1 MSNAANTAN
10 AEQIEYWNEVGG
22 PKWVRFQQMLD
33 SQLEALGLAA
43 MEAASITG
51 NEHVLD
57 VGCGCGS
64 TTLMLGRQLASGGRA
79 VGIDISRPMLE
90 LARQRAQQE
99 RIANVSFEEVDAQ
112 THRFAEEE
120 YEILY
125 SRFGVMFFED
135 PVKAFENMR
144 TALRPGGHVAFVCW
158 QPAQK
163 NPWVT
168 VPMMIAMKHVTVEMP
183 MTPDAPGPF
192 AFGDA
197 DRVHRILRNA
207 GYSGISVEAFN
218 RDMAIGGGTDIEQTV
233 QFIIDL
239 GPVSRAL
246 KDVPDPVRKTIA
258 EEIRESMQQFDGPKG
273 VRMPAAAWIVT
284 AEN

>member
-1 MSNAANTAN
+1 MTTAQRNAN
-10 AEQIEYWNEVGG
+10 AEQIQYWNEVGG

-33 SQLEALGLAA
+33 SQLEGLGMAAL
-43 MEAASITG
+43 EAASITG
-51 NEHVLD
+51 SENVLD

-64 TTLMLGRQLASGGRA
+64 TTLMLARELVNGGRA

-99 RIANVSFEEVDAQ
+99 KLHNVTFEEADAQ
-112 THRFAEEE
+112 TFRFPEEE
-120 YEILY
+120 FEILF

-158 QPAQK
+158 QAPDR
-163 NPWVT
+163 NPWMS
-168 VPMMIAMKHVTVEMP
+168 VPVMIGMKHIPLEMSAG
-183 MTPDAPGPF
+183 PDAPGPF
-192 AFGDA
+192 AFADA

-207 GYSGISVEAFN
+207 GFSGISVEAYN
-218 RDMAIGGGTDIEQTV
+218 RDLTIGGGGDVDQAV
-233 QFIIDL
+233 QFVMEL
-239 GPVSRAL
+239 GPFSRAMV
-246 KDVPDPVRKTIA
+246 DVPEAKKREIA
-258 EEIRESMQQFDGPKG
+258 DEIAQALKSFEGPRG